1 MIQNSLR
8 ILIVDDDAPVL
19 MVLGNI
25 LSKRGYTIYKAS
37 TARQAFHIL
46 KTVAIDFIISDI
58 VMPDINGIQFIQT
71 YRKLNKSTPILILSG
86 SSSKHTVQE
95 AAKAG
100 ANSYLTKPFDT
111 NTLLSRIEGIA
122 QKMGL

>member
-1 MIQNSLR
+1 MNQKSLR
-8 ILIVDDDAPVL
+8 ILLVDDDAPVL

-25 LSKRGYTIYKAS
+25 LSKRGHTVFKAS

-46 KTVAIDFIISDI
+46 KTVSIDFIISDI

-86 SSSKHTVQE
+86 SSSKNTVEE

-111 NTLLSRIEGIA
+111 NTLLSRIEGLV
-122 QKMGL
+122 QKFGI